1 MHKFAFHERAVF
13 SLSLLLQSILVPLVQ
28 QIPPSKDTSGIW
40 VLSVVEHPVVL
51 SFLFPTPKWYR
62 LDGRARGAEIC
73 AASCGAE
80 RAGACPLSGSA
91 SKSSTDRAT
100 EPPPPCSVT
109 SNTACV
115 RVASGLG
122 SPRLQPAGDGVQGG
136 LRAPRPQQDG
146 RCLFEGVSPPT
157 VPGLLAAPASSP
169 VTGRLGSEPLT
180 LAERCRS
187 RRRSHREGT
196 AAQAAASY
204 RAGGGCG
211 SPRSRHNLHGLL
223 KPQLR
228 RSSVPHCSSWLIF
241 GALLCSVCV
250 PSSDR
255 LRGTSFFVPNVLFK

>member
-1 MHKFAFHERAVF
+1 MGEPGGQRPVQRAAA
-13 SLSLLLQSILVPLVQ
+13 QSEP
-28 QIPPSKDTSGIW
+28 
-40 VLSVVEHPVVL
+40 
-51 SFLFPTPKWYR
+51 
-62 LDGRARGAEIC
+62 
-73 AASCGAE
+73 ASA
-80 RAGACPLSGSA
+80 PLSGST

-100 EPPPPCSVT
+100 EPPPPCPVT

-122 SPRLQPAGDGVQGG
+122 SPRLRPAGDGVQGG
-136 LRAPRPQQDG
+136 LRGPLG
-146 RCLFEGVSPPT
+146 RSRAGGACLKVSVLLPPSRGSWQHS
-157 VPGLLAAPASSP
+157 PAAPASSP

-204 RAGGGCG
+204 RAGGGRG
-211 SPRSRHNLHGLL
+211 SPRSRHILHRLL

-228 RSSVPHCSSWLIF
+228 RSSVPPCSSRLVV